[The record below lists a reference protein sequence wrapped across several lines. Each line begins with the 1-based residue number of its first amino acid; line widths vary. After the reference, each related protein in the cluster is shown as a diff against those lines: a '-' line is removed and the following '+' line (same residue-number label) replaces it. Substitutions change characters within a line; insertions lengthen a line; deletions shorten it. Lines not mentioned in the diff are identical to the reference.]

1 MRTALTLVFASML
14 MVGVHAQIPSVSWTR
29 SLGGSASDAGHFI
42 HQLPDKSFFMAANS
56 NYADGQLGNTTG
68 PANGEVVF
76 MGLDSL
82 GQMQWGN
89 RTGALG
95 TVRIMHG
102 EVMADGNYVFTG
114 SIYDAGQEVPDWEG
128 DEDLWIVKVS
138 ASGGVIWERSYAGM
152 VDQDDLGIHVA
163 PRPDGGCFVSG
174 YRGYNDWDVWVIALD
189 GDGNEIWART
199 YGGSTIDIGQTI
211 VATADGGA
219 LLGAWT
225 GSTDGDVS
233 TPLHGEYDGWLVK
246 LDASGNIE
254 WDRTYGGSE
263 VDQFQEI
270 LPLSDGG
277 FLVLGASNSATGD
290 ITGSNGSGD
299 VWIMRVNASGTILW
313 SHAYGGS
320 RSDTPWDI
328 IPYAGNYLIAGVT
341 SSNDGDV
348 SVSYH
353 LPGGTPWG
361 DDGWLLLVSPNG
373 ELLWEKSIGGS
384 GADYLY
390 GLAPTDD
397 GFVTTGVSYSTDHFV
412 PGNVAYGDIW
422 TVRFDSKSTLLAG
435 TLYHDADNSGSLD
448 ANDPRVSGRLV
459 ALSSNGEMALSQ
471 PNGRYLFAVNGPAQ
485 HILTGPTITH
495 YDRDPDTHS
504 VSITGNE
511 PGLSGFDF
519 RYTSGPPAQDLQVF
533 LTPISP
539 FRPGFPVRYDV
550 LCRNVGTM
558 TMEASLSLILDEGLG
573 LDSATAT
580 PGSII
585 GNTITWDLGAMLPLQ
600 NIQLSVYCTQSVA
613 DTLGSPVISTAEI
626 TPISGDL
633 DPDDNMATTINQVV
647 GSYDPN
653 DILVD
658 PTEMDAD
665 EVAEAVLDYT
675 IRFQNTGTD
684 TAFTVAVENSLPAN
698 VDLFSFEYIGA
709 SHPVELMYYDFDRKM
724 RFQFNNILLPDSNTN
739 ETLSHGFIRYRINPS
754 SSLIVGDSVLN
765 AAAIFFDLNA
775 PVITNTA
782 ITTVTTTTSVTRPVG
797 PVPLSLHPNPTNGA
811 ILVRTSSHLL
821 GGELLVR
828 DAVGRIVLS
837 DRIGSAEQALD
848 LSVLSSGHYILV
860 VRHGGVMQ
868 HRALIKR

>member
-1 MRTALTLVFASML
+1 MRTALSFLCAFVL

-42 HQLPDKSFFMAANS
+42 HQLPDKSFFLAGNS
-56 NYADGQLGNTTG
+56 TYADGQLGNTTG
-68 PANGEVVF
+68 PANGEVLF
-76 MGLDSL
+76 IGLDSL

-95 TVRIMHG
+95 SVRILHG

-128 DEDLWIVKVS
+128 DNDLWIVKVS
-138 ASGGVIWERSYAGM
+138 PTGSVIWERSYAGM

-163 PRPDGGCFVSG
+163 ARPDGGCFVSG

-189 GDGNEIWART
+189 VDGNEIWART
-199 YGGSTIDIGQTI
+199 YGGSTVDIGQTI

-254 WDRTYGGSE
+254 WDRTYGGSQ

-270 LPLSDGG
+270 LPMSDGG
-277 FLVLGASNSATGD
+277 FLVLGTSNSVNGD
-290 ITGSNGSGD
+290 ITGSNGSWD
-299 VWIMRVNASGTILW
+299 VWLMRVNASGTILW

-320 RSDTPWDI
+320 LSDTPWDI
-328 IPYAGNYLIAGVT
+328 IPYAGNYLIAGTT
-341 SSNDGDV
+341 SSNGGDV

-361 DDGWLLLVSPNG
+361 EDGWLLLVSPNG
-373 ELLWEKSIGGS
+373 ELLWERSFGGS
-384 GADYLY
+384 NADNLY
-390 GLAPTDD
+390 ALAPTDN
-397 GFVTTGVSYSTDHFV
+397 GFVVTGVSHSTDHFV

-422 TVRFDSKSTLLAG
+422 TMRFDNKSTLLGG
-435 TLYHDADNSGSLD
+435 TLYVDADNSGSIGV
-448 ANDPRVSGRLV
+448 NDPRIGGRLV
-459 ALSSNGEMALSQ
+459 ELNSYGEMALSQ
-471 PNGRYLFAVNGPAQ
+471 PNGRYIFAVNGPAE
-485 HILTGPTITH
+485 HTITGPAIPH
-495 YDRDPDTHS
+495 YDRDPGTHTA
-504 VSITGNE
+504 SITGNE
-511 PGLSGFDF
+511 PAVSGFDF
-519 RYTSGPPAQDLQVF
+519 RYTTVGPAQDLQVF

-550 LCRNVGTM
+550 LCRNVGT
-558 TMEASLSLILDEGLG
+558 TTIDAGLSLVLDEGLAF
-573 LDSATAT
+573 DSTSIT
-580 PGSII
+580 PANFVD
-585 GNTITWDLGAMLPLQ
+585 NTLTWSLGPMLPLQ

-613 DTLGSPVISTAEI
+613 DTLGSPVTTTAEI
-626 TPISGDL
+626 TPILGDL
-633 DPDDNMATTINQVV
+633 VPEDNSVTTNDQVV
-647 GSYDPN
+647 GSFDPN

-658 PTEMDAD
+658 PTEVRVEDVAD
-665 EVAEAVLDYT
+665 VVLDYT

-684 TAFTVAVENSLPAN
+684 TAFTVAVENILPAN
-698 VDLFSFEYIGA
+698 VHMASFEFIGS
-709 SHPVELMYYDFDRKM
+709 SHPMSLSYYDFDHKM
-724 RFQFNNILLPDSNTN
+724 RFQFNDILLPDSNTN
-739 ETLSHGFIRYRINPS
+739 EVLSHGFLRYRIKPS
-754 SSLIVGDSVLN
+754 STLVVGDSVQN
-765 AAAIFFDLNA
+765 TAAIYFDLNA

-782 ITTVTTTTSVTRPVG
+782 ITTVTTTTSVTRPAD
-797 PVPLSLHPNPTNGA
+797 PVQLSLHPNPTNGA
-811 ILVRTSSHLL
+811 ILVRTSDHLL

-848 LSVLSSGHYILV
+848 LSALSSGHYILV
-860 VRHGGVMQ
+860 VRHGGEMH
-868 HRALIKR
+868 HRALIKK

>member
-1 MRTALTLVFASML
+1 M
-14 MVGVHAQIPSVSWTR
+14 
-29 SLGGSASDAGHFI
+29 
-42 HQLPDKSFFMAANS
+42 
-56 NYADGQLGNTTG
+56 
-68 PANGEVVF
+68 
-76 MGLDSL
+76 
-82 GQMQWGN
+82 
-89 RTGALG
+89 
-95 TVRIMHG
+95 
-102 EVMADGNYVFTG
+102 
-114 SIYDAGQEVPDWEG
+114 
-128 DEDLWIVKVS
+128 
-138 ASGGVIWERSYAGM
+138 
-152 VDQDDLGIHVA
+152 
-163 PRPDGGCFVSG
+163 
-174 YRGYNDWDVWVIALD
+174 
-189 GDGNEIWART
+189 
-199 YGGSTIDIGQTI
+199 
-211 VATADGGA
+211 
-219 LLGAWT
+219 
-225 GSTDGDVS
+225 
-233 TPLHGEYDGWLVK
+233 
-246 LDASGNIE
+246 
-254 WDRTYGGSE
+254 
-263 VDQFQEI
+263 
-270 LPLSDGG
+270 
-277 FLVLGASNSATGD
+277 
-290 ITGSNGSGD
+290 
-299 VWIMRVNASGTILW
+299 
-313 SHAYGGS
+313 
-320 RSDTPWDI
+320 
-328 IPYAGNYLIAGVT
+328 
-341 SSNDGDV
+341 
-348 SVSYH
+348 
-353 LPGGTPWG
+353 
-361 DDGWLLLVSPNG
+361 
-373 ELLWEKSIGGS
+373 
-384 GADYLY
+384 
-390 GLAPTDD
+390 
-397 GFVTTGVSYSTDHFV
+397 
-412 PGNVAYGDIW
+412 
-422 TVRFDSKSTLLAG
+422 
-435 TLYHDADNSGSLD
+435 
-448 ANDPRVSGRLV
+448 

-519 RYTSGPPAQDLQVF
+519 RYTAGPPAQDLQVF

-558 TMEASLSLILDEGLG
+558 TMEASLSLVLDEGLG

-860 VRHGGVMQ
+860 VRHGGVMH

>member
-1 MRTALTLVFASML
+1 
-14 MVGVHAQIPSVSWTR
+14 
-29 SLGGSASDAGHFI
+29 
-42 HQLPDKSFFMAANS
+42 
-56 NYADGQLGNTTG
+56 
-68 PANGEVVF
+68 
-76 MGLDSL
+76 
-82 GQMQWGN
+82 
-89 RTGALG
+89 
-95 TVRIMHG
+95 
-102 EVMADGNYVFTG
+102 
-114 SIYDAGQEVPDWEG
+114 
-128 DEDLWIVKVS
+128 
-138 ASGGVIWERSYAGM
+138 
-152 VDQDDLGIHVA
+152 
-163 PRPDGGCFVSG
+163 
-174 YRGYNDWDVWVIALD
+174 
-189 GDGNEIWART
+189 
-199 YGGSTIDIGQTI
+199 
-211 VATADGGA
+211 
-219 LLGAWT
+219 
-225 GSTDGDVS
+225 
-233 TPLHGEYDGWLVK
+233 VK

-270 LPLSDGG
+270 LPMSDGG
-277 FLVLGASNSATGD
+277 FLILGASNSVNGD
-290 ITGSNGSGD
+290 ITESHGSGD
-299 VWIMRVNASGTILW
+299 VWLMRVNASGTILW
-313 SHAYGGS
+313 SHSYGGS

-353 LPGGTPWG
+353 LPGVTPWG

-384 GADYLY
+384 SADYLY
-390 GLAPTDD
+390 ALAPTDD

-412 PGNVAYGDIW
+412 PGNVADGDIW

-448 ANDPRVSGRLV
+448 ANDPRVGGRLV

-519 RYTSGPPAQDLQVF
+519 RYTAGPPAQDLQVF

-558 TMEASLSLILDEGLG
+558 TMEASLSLVLDEGLG

-860 VRHGGVMQ
+860 VRHGGVMH